1 MESALPPTDDGAAA
15 PAMAPPDFVLRG
27 PDRTRALIAADYG
40 LQGEP
45 LSVRT
50 IDRCNA
56 IGRLPSVNEMPPWH
70 SPVAM
75 GEWYRVHYRSDP
87 TRPAKSTRT
96 KLPAWLL
103 TAIARAPHIAPLL
116 PPPAEPMA
124 VDLPAGIIAFP
135 EAPAQ
140 PALISPAALPAQ
152 NLLLP
157 TAPTDAISTAQD
169 LLARVHERYLKVCDD
184 TALAPAAERAYLE
197 ALEKVQQAQ
206 DRARRNGDT
215 ETLLRTMVD
224 DRIDRV
230 HTRLPSHL
238 ASELAALR
246 AEVHRASADPALF
259 LPWCADFFSAVGRR
273 LIRSGLQAPA

>member
-1 MESALPPTDDGAAA
+1 MNPEPSPPIASGESAPA
-15 PAMAPPDFVLRG
+15 PFALRSA
-27 PDRTRALIAADYG
+27 DRLRVQIAADYHHD
-40 LQGEP
+40 GEP

-56 IGRLPSVNEMPPWH
+56 IGRLPSVNEPPPWDD
-70 SPVAM
+70 PRAM

-87 TRPAKSTRT
+87 TRPPKSTRT

-103 TAIARAPHIAPLL
+103 QTIARTPAPASPAVPAAASPLQAPLESF
-116 PPPAEPMA
+116 PRPSVPAT
-124 VDLPAGIIAFP
+124 
-135 EAPAQ
+135 
-140 PALISPAALPAQ
+140 PAAPPTQ
-152 NLLLP
+152 VQIHLP
-157 TAPTDAISTAQD
+157 TAPSDAISTAQD
-169 LLARVHERYLKVCDD
+169 LLSRVHDRYLLVRDD
-184 TALAPAAERAYLE
+184 PALAPAAERAYLE

-230 HTRLPSHL
+230 HTRLPTHL

-246 AEVHRASADPALF
+246 SEIHRASADPALF
-259 LPWCADFFSAVGRR
+259 LPWCQEFFSAVGRR